1 MANFWDQDPIVE
13 SSKGGDEFWLND
25 PVVGGAKRDTG
36 FTGAAKAAY
45 EDIKGQGAL
54 TLGKIGL
61 MDEKAAEQYA
71 AAQKAK
77 SGQIFQPTQKGWT
90 EAPGEKIREMLGSTA
105 AYAAVPLAAAGAGL
119 LLPEAAA
126 IGGIGAAT
134 LGAVGAS
141 TAQYTGTNLARQMET
156 GKSLADTNLINAG
169 AAAFGEGLLDRL
181 SFGAIPGVRQ
191 IFAQAGKKL
200 TEETAAQI
208 AKKGVMATAG
218 EIALAGGKAAGAEG
232 ATEAAQAFL
241 ERLQAGLNISN
252 ADARDEYFQNF
263 IGGAILG
270 GAIGAP
276 GHVFESRGVKTGAAP
291 ELETEAPPPK
301 VSEVYPTAQP
311 VTSAGLAPIEPT
323 MAPMPAETPIT
334 PATQAPA
341 VTHIPAAQAA
351 PVAVPEAVAPVAQT
365 QQPAEVPHPFQA
377 ELNNLYKDRNQL
389 LKAKDNLNLYLRK
402 VGINPKEKA
411 DMGIEKNTK
420 DYPGVFRHSALGL
433 DVLMHD
439 AIENGIITESDLAR
453 FPDPVEGFRQLAK
466 DAISGDFAD
475 TPQNLDTKAKLEG
488 IQSRIEHLESIPK
501 EEYGLQAET
510 AEEAK
515 ARMAQEAIAKKAQ
528 EDANVQTEMDAKAQA
543 YKEEIARRSAEQA
556 GTFALGQTPEESLTG
571 QRRMDDDIP
580 FERTTA
586 KPTPKAVED
595 QVVLANNLRAAMNQ
609 MGLSHV
615 GLKLADSLQARI
627 NGQMENVNG
636 AYFDNMVHVAMTSD
650 DKYRTMNHEILHAMR
665 DHGFFTDKDWNVLSE
680 KAQKNWMKKYDIQ
693 KDYGHLSLD
702 GQYEEAIAKA
712 FADYKTQTP
721 QVKSIMAKAIDM
733 LKRVGNVLRGRGFK
747 TSEDIFQSAAEGKLK
762 ATKAPST
769 KAEVRAERTYD
780 NAPPKAFTKI
790 APQQTAG
797 EKLQTINANIKNAW
811 NDDKF
816 WTKLRNEWID
826 PSSGLT
832 KSLQSL
838 PVFDSNGQLRA
849 DMLNHSQAQSI
860 NLIKNGLLTGMPV
873 LNKDGSIIIDASENN
888 LARSQTIADSI
899 DNNPFVKSSG
909 LSGRA
914 YISEV
919 ARALRGKE
927 IMEEDAARRKL
938 GVQQLKDAKE
948 AIKAAQTA
956 RDEGKSIG
964 EIRGHLNRAKD
975 LRKQGYENKSMNR
988 ELQVDQAQIDWADKQ
1003 LANVPEVKQV
1013 LDIWK
1018 NVNDSLVKLW
1028 QNVGLLTDEQAEN
1041 YLSKKSYVPLFKSR
1055 EDLSDQPTG
1064 FGGSGLKTPKKIKH
1078 LEGSMATRNI
1088 WENVEKHYASMVAF
1102 AYQNQ
1107 TRKVG
1112 SEQLKSLGLAEVL
1125 DGKNAKEL
1133 EANKDS
1139 VNLRYRDPSS
1149 EFADN
1154 QGLVHVIIENP
1165 NDLAAFQ
1172 MMHYELG
1179 PIMKGMAAANQ
1190 VLRAGALLNPMF
1202 WIKQLIRDPVHATLV
1217 TDSGIVTPFHAAK
1230 GYIDVLR
1237 GDSREAN
1244 ILARAGVIGQM
1255 DSTID
1260 IHDFLKQVGMEK
1272 KAPSMLDKALHK
1284 AMKFHEASDAATRV
1298 ALFKDQEKKALAMGM
1313 SKEDAVNYA
1322 VFKARE
1328 SINFAIH
1335 GSSPTLN
1342 ALRNMIPFLS
1352 ATINSLDTVY
1362 RAATGYGLPEA
1373 EKKAAQMLFVKRAL
1387 MMSVMATAYAMLY
1400 QGDEDYKKLPDYTK
1414 DNNFLIPNPFGD
1426 GHTFIKVPVPFE
1438 VGFLFKTI
1446 PEASVRYMAGNS
1458 TGKEVLASYLS
1469 GVTNTIPG
1477 NGVPLPQA
1485 FKPAFETITNHS
1497 FFTHR
1502 PIESVGEQNLPTAM
1516 RGARASEVA
1525 KQLST
1530 LGLDKVGLSPAKI
1543 DYLIQ
1548 GYTAELGAFSMNM
1561 ASSAVDLAT
1570 GKERTAKNIEEMPF
1584 FKSFMTNPKAS
1595 KAIADFYDL
1604 EHTAQETVNE
1614 FNQYKKFGEA
1624 EKIKELMANEDNRK
1638 LIAAAPVLRGIQSQ
1652 MTNLRTQMKLIDQN
1666 QNMPPEAR
1674 RERLNELQI
1683 TYERLAMQGEK
1694 IATAMKIER

>member
-1 MANFWDQDPIVE
+1 
-13 SSKGGDEFWLND
+13 
-25 PVVGGAKRDTG
+25 
-36 FTGAAKAAY
+36 
-45 EDIKGQGAL
+45 
-54 TLGKIGL
+54 
-61 MDEKAAEQYA
+61 
-71 AAQKAK
+71 
-77 SGQIFQPTQKGWT
+77 
-90 EAPGEKIREMLGSTA
+90 
-105 AYAAVPLAAAGAGL
+105 
-119 LLPEAAA
+119 
-126 IGGIGAAT
+126 
-134 LGAVGAS
+134 
-141 TAQYTGTNLARQMET
+141 
-156 GKSLADTNLINAG
+156 
-169 AAAFGEGLLDRL
+169 
-181 SFGAIPGVRQ
+181 
-191 IFAQAGKKL
+191 
-200 TEETAAQI
+200 
-208 AKKGVMATAG
+208 
-218 EIALAGGKAAGAEG
+218 
-232 ATEAAQAFL
+232 
-241 ERLQAGLNISN
+241 
-252 ADARDEYFQNF
+252 
-263 IGGAILG
+263 
-270 GAIGAP
+270 
-276 GHVFESRGVKTGAAP
+276 
-291 ELETEAPPPK
+291 
-301 VSEVYPTAQP
+301 
-311 VTSAGLAPIEPT
+311 
-323 MAPMPAETPIT
+323 
-334 PATQAPA
+334 
-341 VTHIPAAQAA
+341 
-351 PVAVPEAVAPVAQT
+351 
-365 QQPAEVPHPFQA
+365 
-377 ELNNLYKDRNQL
+377 
-389 LKAKDNLNLYLRK
+389 
-402 VGINPKEKA
+402 
-411 DMGIEKNTK
+411 
-420 DYPGVFRHSALGL
+420 
-433 DVLMHD
+433 
-439 AIENGIITESDLAR
+439 
-453 FPDPVEGFRQLAK
+453 
-466 DAISGDFAD
+466 
-475 TPQNLDTKAKLEG
+475 
-488 IQSRIEHLESIPK
+488 
-501 EEYGLQAET
+501 
-510 AEEAK
+510 
-515 ARMAQEAIAKKAQ
+515 
-528 EDANVQTEMDAKAQA
+528 
-543 YKEEIARRSAEQA
+543 
-556 GTFALGQTPEESLTG
+556 
-571 QRRMDDDIP
+571 
-580 FERTTA
+580 
-586 KPTPKAVED
+586 
-595 QVVLANNLRAAMNQ
+595 
-609 MGLSHV
+609 
-615 GLKLADSLQARI
+615 
-627 NGQMENVNG
+627 
-636 AYFDNMVHVAMTSD
+636 
-650 DKYRTMNHEILHAMR
+650 
-665 DHGFFTDKDWNVLSE
+665 
-680 KAQKNWMKKYDIQ
+680 
-693 KDYGHLSLD
+693 
-702 GQYEEAIAKA
+702 
-712 FADYKTQTP
+712 
-721 QVKSIMAKAIDM
+721 MAKAIDM

-1078 LEGSMATRNI
+1078 LEGSLATRNI
-1088 WENVEKHYASMVAF
+1088 WENLEKHYASMMAS

-1272 KAPSMLDKALHK
+1272 KAPSMLDNALHK

-1458 TGKEVLASYLS
+1458 TGKEVLSSYLS

-1525 KQLST
+1525 KQLSA

-1614 FNQYKKFGEA
+1614 FNKYKKFGEA

>member
-36 FTGAAKAAY
+36 FTGALKSSI
-45 EDIKGQGAL
+45 EDIKGEGAL
-54 TLGKIGL
+54 TLGKVGL
-61 MDEKAAEQYA
+61 MDEQAAERYA
-71 AAQKAK
+71 ASQKAK
-77 SGQIFQPTQKGWT
+77 AGQIYQPTQKGWT

-105 AYAAVPLAAAGAGL
+105 AYAALPLAAAGAGL

-377 ELNNLYKDRNQL
+377 ELNNLYKERDALAKN
-389 LKAKDNLNLYLRK
+389 KDNLNVWLRK
-402 VGINPKEKA
+402 VGIHPKEKA
-411 DMGIEKNTK
+411 DMGIEKG
-420 DYPGVFRHSALGL
+420 DRGFPGVFSYKARGL

-580 FERTTA
+580 FERA
-586 KPTPKAVED
+586 TPYADKFIAAEKQLAV
-595 QVVLANNLRAAMNQ
+595 NLRKSLDK
-609 MGLSHV
+609 MGLQKV
-615 GLKLADSLQARI
+615 GLNLADRLHEIRD
-627 NGQMENVNG
+627 GKPVDVNG
-636 AYFDNMVHVAMTSD
+636 YYFQQMMHLSLAGDNMF
-650 DKYRTMNHEILHAMR
+650 RTMNHEALHAMK
-665 DHGFFTDKDWNVLSE
+665 DMGFFSDADWKLLES
-680 KAQKNWMKKYDIQ
+680 KAKSTWMKKYNIAR
-693 KDYGHLSLD
+693 DYGDKSLEI
-702 GQYEEAIAKA
+702 QYEEAIAKA
-712 FADYKTQTP
+712 FADKQTQEP
-721 QVKSIMAKAIDM
+721 KIRSIMDHAITL
-733 LKRVGNVLRGRGFK
+733 LKRIGNVLRGNGF
-747 TSEDIFQSAAEGKLK
+747 TSAEDIMSKAAAGKLQ

-914 YISEV
+914 YIAEV

-1088 WENVEKHYASMVAF
+1088 WENVEKHYASMVAS

-1373 EKKAAQMLFVKRAL
+1373 EKKAAQMLFVKRAV

-1525 KQLST
+1525 KQLSA